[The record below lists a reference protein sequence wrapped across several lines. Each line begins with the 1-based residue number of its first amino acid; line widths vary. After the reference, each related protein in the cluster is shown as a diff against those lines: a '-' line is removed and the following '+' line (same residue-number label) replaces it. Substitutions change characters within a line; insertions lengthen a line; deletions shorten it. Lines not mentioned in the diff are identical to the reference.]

1 MKRTVTS
8 IILGAAIILPAIAN
22 FVIETTD
29 GKRHVSKMPKFE
41 NAGKIDDI
49 DIDNILRI
57 THNPLPTAETTPEF
71 NDKNQ
76 NRLAVLDMNQR
87 NGENESGAENSR
99 NVYSAEYMAM
109 LAGMPSFTTQDLQEA
124 MEKASMILLSSRVKQ
139 SSFTTDELSAIE
151 KWVADGGVIVA
162 PAIECSNK
170 GDLYEIFGLSSR
182 ETGKVYTTLTWVDSD
197 CEELKYFDTPEE
209 KTVVTSNLYTTAY
222 ETANGETLAT
232 FNGGKSAVV
241 KNKHG
246 KGTAYT
252 VGVRWRDMIQRF
264 HLNKDGEIQR
274 LSSNAFEPSGDV
286 YSLFLRSVYNANNP
300 VSVWKYTIPDG
311 QKSLLVPTHD
321 CDSRTAYD
329 SMYFVSDYE
338 KSLGL
343 RAHYFLTVHYFRD
356 SPYLSAFYNDETIA
370 KAKKLLESGHTVGSH
385 SICHF
390 PDFNKTDLFPMDVVT
405 EEEYAARATHKTD
418 ITEGGSTWAEVVL
431 SKNIIERD
439 LGNNVRSF
447 RSGHLCVNKNM
458 PEAKVTGNYKFTSCY
473 SASDLLSNFP
483 YYIRLQNDW
492 PGELT
497 NVLSMPLHISDVF
510 SKDKMD
516 ETNWESKVDVWVPV
530 YEKLSNNHGACI
542 LLIHPNRE
550 WKMLAQKMLIERLGL
565 TSEELCNFEEYGE
578 FWVNRAKF
586 DFSYDYDESTE
597 SLTIKTTREELDA
610 NPRLGLMIEST
621 SPVSS
626 ATVID
631 ETGAI
636 HPTKVKLTS
645 DDKYIILL

>member
-8 IILGAAIILPAIAN
+8 IILGAAVILPAIAN

-29 GKRHVSKMPKFE
+29 GKRHISKTPNFE
-41 NAGKIDDI
+41 APNKIDDI
-49 DIDNILRI
+49 NIENIVRI
-57 THNPLPTAETTPEF
+57 THNPLASEEENPTF
-71 NDKNQ
+71 NDNNL

-87 NGENESGAENSR
+87 NQENESGSEHSR

-109 LAGMPSFTTQDLQEA
+109 LAGMPWFTTSNLQDA
-124 MEKASMILLSSRVKQ
+124 MDKASMILLSSRVKLT
-139 SSFTTDELSAIE
+139 SFSVDELSEIE

-162 PAIECSNK
+162 PAIECSNR
-170 GDLYEIFGLSSR
+170 GSLYDIFGLTSR
-182 ETGKVYTTLTWVDSD
+182 TTAKKYTRLSWVDED
-197 CEELKYFDTPEE
+197 REELKYFDTPEE
-209 KTVVTSNLYTTAY
+209 KSVVTTSLQTTAY
-222 ETANGETLAT
+222 ETSTGETLAT
-232 FNGGKSAVV
+232 FDDGTVAAV

-246 KGTAYT
+246 KGIAYT
-252 VGVRWRDMIQRF
+252 VGIRWRDMIQRF
-264 HLNKDGEIQR
+264 HINKDGSIQR

-286 YSLFLRSVYNANNP
+286 YSLFLRSVYNANNQ

-311 QKSLLVPTHD
+311 QPSLLIPTHD

-370 KAKKLLESGHTVGSH
+370 KAKKLLDAGHTVGSH

-390 PDFNKTDLFPMDVVT
+390 PDFSKTELFPMDIVT

-418 ITEGGSTWAEVVL
+418 VTEGGSTWAEIVM

-458 PEAKVTGNYKFTSCY
+458 PEAKVIGNYKFTSCY

-483 YYIRLQNDW
+483 YYLRLQNDW
-492 PGELT
+492 PGDLT
-497 NVLSMPLHISDVF
+497 DVLSMPLHISDVF
-510 SKDKMD
+510 KNDNMN
-516 ETNWESKVDVWVPV
+516 ETNWESKIDVWVPV
-530 YEKLSNNHGACI
+530 YEKLRDNYGACI
-542 LLIHPNRE
+542 LLIHPNRK
-550 WKMLAQKMLIERLGL
+550 WKMQAQKLFIERLGL
-565 TSEELCNFEEYGE
+565 TPGELCNFEEYGE

-586 DFSYDYDESTE
+586 DFSYDYNADTE
-597 SLTIKTTREELDA
+597 ALIIKTTKAELQA

-621 SPVSS
+621 APVSN

-631 ETGAI
+631 ETGTV
-636 HPTKVKLTS
+636 HPTKIKTAGN
-645 DDKYIILL
+645 DKYIILL